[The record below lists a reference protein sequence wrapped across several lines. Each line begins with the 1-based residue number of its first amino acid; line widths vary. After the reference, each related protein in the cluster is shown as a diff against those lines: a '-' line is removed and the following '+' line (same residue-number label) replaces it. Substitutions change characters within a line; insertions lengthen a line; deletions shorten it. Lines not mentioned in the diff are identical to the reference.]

1 MEPIYDNPNNHKH
14 NKSTY
19 VFLNLLT
26 ALLPFSKPEMIYLS
40 VKMTELFGQCK
51 CVHTSCIVVYKNYI
65 QQLFILYLR
74 RKQWPIFQ
82 KRAQSNQD
90 CFGGPGSVW
99 TTSTIDNTW
108 ANICFTCTLVWYIET
123 SFELFLN
130 HQLFHQSNVNFIS
143 YVMYK

>member
-1 MEPIYDNPNNHKH
+1 MEPIHDNPNNHKH

-51 CVHTSCIVVYKNYI
+51 CVHTSCIHKLYTAAIYLESAENNG
-65 QQLFILYLR
+65 LFF
-74 RKQWPIFQ
+74 K

-90 CFGGPGSVW
+90 CFGGSV
-99 TTSTIDNTW
+99 
-108 ANICFTCTLVWYIET
+108 
-123 SFELFLN
+123 
-130 HQLFHQSNVNFIS
+130 
-143 YVMYK
+143 